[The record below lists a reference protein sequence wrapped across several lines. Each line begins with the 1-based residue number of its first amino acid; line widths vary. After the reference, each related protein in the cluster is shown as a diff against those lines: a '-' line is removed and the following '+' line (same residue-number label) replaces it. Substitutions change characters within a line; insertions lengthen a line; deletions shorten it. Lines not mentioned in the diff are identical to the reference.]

1 MKIGIFTDSYLPY
14 TSGVVRSIQ
23 TFTEELSSHG
33 HEVFIF
39 APSYRNSHEESKVF
53 RFASIPSP
61 TNRDFTLA
69 VPFSL
74 RLKPT
79 IQRLNLDLI
88 HVHSPFLLGRVGA
101 RYARR
106 LGIPL
111 VFTFHTLYDQYVHYV
126 PFARSFTKELAQR
139 ISRDFCNQCDLVLV
153 PTGVI
158 GDYLRGIGVRTPV
171 SKVPTGIKVVEF
183 QSGDREWLR
192 KRFTIAPR
200 DRVLIFVGRLG
211 QEKNIGF
218 LLESFFLVNRE
229 INDTTLV
236 LVGGGPEEEELKNKA
251 AELGIGERV
260 VFTGTLPPRDVI
272 NCYAGSDL
280 FVFSSVTETQGI
292 VITEAK
298 AAGLPVVA
306 VGAYGVSEMVEGGT
320 DGYLTDPDPVQFASK
335 VCHILNNETLREEM
349 SRRARLNAEKFSS
362 ANCTAKLVDCYL
374 ELLNNNKKEELKG
387 PV

>member
-23 TFTEELSSHG
+23 TFTGELNNLG

-39 APSYRNSHEESKVF
+39 APSYRNCEEESNVF

-61 TNRDFTLA
+61 TNHDFSLA

-79 IQRLNLDLI
+79 IQRMNLDLI
-88 HVHSPFLLGRVGA
+88 HVHSPFLLGRLGA

-153 PTGVI
+153 PTNVV
-158 GDYLRGIGVRTPV
+158 GDYLRKIGVQAPV
-171 SKVPTGIKVVEF
+171 SKVPTGIQIAEF
-183 QSGDREWLR
+183 QNGDRAWLR
-192 KRFTIAPR
+192 RRYHITPQEK
-200 DRVLIFVGRLG
+200 VLLFVGRLG

-218 LLESFFLVNRE
+218 LMESFALINRE
-229 INDTTLV
+229 VNNTVLV
-236 LVGGGPEEEELKNKA
+236 LVGGGPEEEELRNRA
-251 AELGIGERV
+251 IEIGISKRV
-260 VFTGTLPPRDVI
+260 VFTGTLSPEDVV
-272 NCYAGSDL
+272 NCYAGSYL

-292 VITEAK
+292 VIAEAK
-298 AAGLPVVA
+298 AAGVPVVA
-306 VGAYGVSEMVEGGT
+306 VGAYGVSEMVEDGL
-320 DGYLTDPDPVQFASK
+320 DGYLTDPEPEQFAEK
-335 VCHILNNETLREEM
+335 VCHILNNDNLREEM
-349 SRRARLNAEKFSS
+349 SRRARQSAEQLSS
-362 ANCTAKLVDCYL
+362 ANCTEKLVECYV
-374 ELLNNNKKEELKG
+374 ELLGKYQKKDLKR

>member
-23 TFTEELSSHG
+23 TFTEELSNLG
-33 HEVFIF
+33 HEVTIF
-39 APSYRNSHEESKVF
+39 APSYRNSCEESRVF

-79 IQRLNLDLI
+79 IQRLELDLI
-88 HVHSPFLLGRVGA
+88 HVHSPFLLGRLGA
-101 RYARR
+101 RFARR
-106 LGIPL
+106 MGIPL
-111 VFTFHTLYDQYVHYV
+111 AFTFHTLYDQYVHYV

-158 GDYLRGIGVRTPV
+158 GDYLHGIGVQTPV
-171 SKVPTGIKVVEF
+171 SRVPSGIKVANY

-192 KRFTIAPR
+192 QRFNISR
-200 DRVLIFVGRLG
+200 GDRVLIFVGRLG

-218 LLESFFLVNRE
+218 LMESFRLVNRE
-229 INDTTLV
+229 INNTCLI
-236 LVGGGPEEEELKNKA
+236 LVGGGPEEEDLKNKA
-251 AELGIGERV
+251 IELDISEQV
-260 VFTGTLPPRDVI
+260 VFTGTLPPGEVA

-292 VITEAK
+292 VIAEAK

-306 VGAYGVSEMVEGGT
+306 VGAYGVTEMVEDGI
-320 DGYLTDPDPVQFASK
+320 DGYLTDLEPVQFAEK
-335 VCHILNNETLREEM
+335 VLHILKHEALWKEM
-349 SRRARLNAEKFSS
+349 STGARRNAEKLSS
-362 ANCTAKLVDCYL
+362 ANCTAKLVECYI
-374 ELLNNNKKEELKG
+374 ELLKINIKKDLKR